1 MCVFVFFSLSLLLFS
16 NYCNLSSV
24 RSFAKQTTLTRCM
37 RARLILC
44 YTSKEDHNNYSTVN
58 TNVRTRAT
66 TRFVSFSVENSVN
79 ENLFNKRWNWLKQ
92 IKTSHC
98 VEVTYRFGDKYDY
111 CICLK
116 LQQCATNHCPILF
129 RDWKQYKTHNHTY
142 SLILSAR
149 TNNKLTFSAHLL
161 QLTWRFISVLFF
173 SRVSRSVVFFFYPS

>member
-1 MCVFVFFSLSLLLFS
+1 MCVFFSLSLLLFS

-24 RSFAKQTTLTRCM
+24 RSRNKRTLTRCM

-58 TNVRTRAT
+58 TSARTRAT
-66 TRFVSFSVENSVN
+66 TRFVSFSVEIAWTKIYSI
-79 ENLFNKRWNWLKQ
+79 KRWNWLKQ

-98 VEVTYRFGDKYDY
+98 VEVTYRFGDKYDC

-149 TNNKLTFSAHLL
+149 TNNKLTFSA
-161 QLTWRFISVLFF
+161 I
-173 SRVSRSVVFFFYPS
+173 YYN